1 MRPELGPGDVGRARG
16 ASVPSTHRAT
26 DPNPD
31 TPTLTA
37 PSGLVAG
44 GHRARR
50 PSVGGAPSVAQRR
63 PPGTRERAS
72 WTLVRSTVPSY
83 RPTARWPARSAGQR
97 SATGWPPNARR
108 QSKATPTRA
117 RRRGGCKHAG
127 QGLKPRGWTS
137 DGPATSHGSLPA
149 HPDLPTPRPRSGGH
163 PATTAVGRCR
173 EGEQGSG
180 DQEAA
185 EHHRRCTHSP
195 A

>member
-1 MRPELGPGDVGRARG
+1 MARQRRART
-16 ASVPSTHRAT
+16 AP
-26 DPNPD
+26 P
-31 TPTLTA
+31 TPTRTPRHSRRPA
-37 PSGLVAG
+37 C
-44 GHRARR
+44 GHGARR
-50 PSVGGAPSVAQRR
+50 PSDSGAPSAAQRR
-63 PPGTRERAS
+63 PPGARERVPR
-72 WTLVRSTVPSY
+72 TLVRSIVLSH
-83 RPTARWPARSAGQR
+83 RPAARRPARSAGQR

-149 HPDLPTPRPRSGGH
+149 HPDLPTPRPRSDGR
-163 PATTAVGRCR
+163 PATTAVGRRR
-173 EGEQGSG
+173 EGEHGSG

-185 EHHRRCTHSP
+185 EHHRRCRHSS